1 MSDLET
7 LKAHRKALAPFSCD
21 QVPRSLT
28 DAERAAVRASLL
40 LFNECSDYQTLG
52 ICADDLPSA
61 VQALKSYATALGC
74 PELKLNGGDGSSGLL
89 SDHRSGPVYLKFN
102 TLKGAWYLD
111 DYSGPS
117 RGVLVSYHASEP
129 EADPVNGTYGPFP
142 LNLFLAEH

>member
-1 MSDLET
+1 MTDLET

-21 QVPRSLT
+21 QVPRSLSE
-28 DAERAAVRASLL
+28 DEQASVRETLR
-40 LFNECSDYQTLG
+40 LFNELSDYQTLG

-61 VQALKSYATALGC
+61 VQALKTYATALGC
-74 PELKLNGGDGSSGLL
+74 PELNLDLGE
-89 SDHRSGPVYLKFN
+89 RTGPVYLKFN

-129 EADPVNGTYGPFP
+129 EADPVNGTYGPFS
-142 LNLFLAEH
+142 LDLFG